1 MFMVMT
7 FRLGKTPTMSQAMR
21 VFTFSIT
28 YLTLLFLA
36 AMVDVLVR

>member
-1 MFMVMT
+1 
-7 FRLGKTPTMSQAMR
+7 MSQAMR

-36 AMVDVLVR
+36 AMLDVLVR

>member
-1 MFMVMT
+1 M
-7 FRLGKTPTMSQAMR
+7 LQAMR

-36 AMVDVLVR
+36 AMFDVLVR